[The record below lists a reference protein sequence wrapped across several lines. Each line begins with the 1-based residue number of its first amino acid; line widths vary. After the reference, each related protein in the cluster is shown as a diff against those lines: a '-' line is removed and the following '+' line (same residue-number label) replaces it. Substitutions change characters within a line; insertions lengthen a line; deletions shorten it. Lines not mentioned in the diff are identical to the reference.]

1 MGFKKVFY
9 DLWDE
14 LLPKDSNN
22 ELQLIN
28 IDDLDVKKIFERK
41 KLDKTNQYKNVNGFN
56 IFFLK

>member
-9 DLWDE
+9 VLWDE